1 MSWSG
6 SEDQFEKPPE
16 WFTNVDEL
24 EPAESERQ
32 RWRSLLVPVATLM
45 ILVLVLVSAIQAAI
59 LHERRNDLPD
69 SEFERTA
76 VLFGTSLLLRRSFG
90 QALIFAADG
99 AERDVREIMLVLS
112 ERSPAEQP
120 GGRQQKSKSELQETA
135 QADANEASP
144 DAATKPTGKAEQSES
159 ASAGEAAAR
168 GNNRRP
174 ANSQKR
180 EQK

>member
-1 MSWSG
+1 
-6 SEDQFEKPPE
+6 
-16 WFTNVDEL
+16 
-24 EPAESERQ
+24 
-32 RWRSLLVPVATLM
+32 LLVPVATLM

-112 ERSPAEQP
+112 NSPAP
-120 GGRQQKSKSELQETA
+120 PVG
-135 QADANEASP
+135 
-144 DAATKPTGKAEQSES
+144 
-159 ASAGEAAAR
+159 AGLAV
-168 GNNRRP
+168 RP
-174 ANSQKR
+174 APCVGIDLDVERCFEAVLVHQSAEVPPGIYFGLARVDDEPRVVFVRSTFQTAR
-180 EQK
+180 AGPPTTC